1 MSRRTATGW
10 EGIFGRGRIVQMLV
24 GSKSQEILRAH
35 LHELKT
41 YGLLKKEGTA
51 YLNALARSLN
61 HGGLI
66 VTQMGDYP
74 LVTLTPRGEQVMMG
88 KTSYALEWPS
98 DGKGRKPDGVAL
110 EDLGFDVRLYDRLK
124 SVRTRLAKAA
134 QVPAYVIFSNETLEH
149 LARLRPTTM
158 DAGLLVKGIGEA
170 KAEKYLEPF
179 LRVIREI
186 DRGE

>member
-66 VTQMGDYP
+66 VTQMGEYP

-98 DGKGRKPDGVAL
+98 GGKGRKPDGVAL

-124 SVRTRLAKAA
+124 SVRTRLAKAV